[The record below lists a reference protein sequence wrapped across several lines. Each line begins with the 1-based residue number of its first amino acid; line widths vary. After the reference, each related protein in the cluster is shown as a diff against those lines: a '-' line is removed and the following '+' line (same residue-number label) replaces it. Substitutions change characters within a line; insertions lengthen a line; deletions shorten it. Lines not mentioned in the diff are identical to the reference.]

1 MIVVIKNN
9 DKPKIKLKNNS
20 DYEFAVIQASFKIEM
35 SVAKSLKFGIIS
47 IKSNLINSSTA
58 NVYQSIVTIPVDA
71 KKTWY
76 HANLSHVSYHCLDL
90 KNLEFSSFEVVDFFS
105 DTQIPIASF
114 FLKLEIRELKR
125 DFDDRLQR
133 ERQ

>member
-9 DKPKIKLKNNS
+9 DKPKIKFKNNLN
-20 DYEFAVIQASFKIEM
+20 YELAVIQASFKIDM
-35 SVAKSLKFGIIS
+35 SVAKHLKFGIIS

-76 HANLSHVSYHCLDL
+76 HANLSHVSYHSLGL

-114 FLKLEIRELKR
+114 FLKLEIRESKR
-125 DFDDRLQR
+125 DIDDRFQLV
-133 ERQ
+133 RQ

>member
-9 DKPKIKLKNNS
+9 DRPKIKLKNNS
-20 DYEFAVIQASFKIEM
+20 DYELAVIQASFKIDM
-35 SVAKSLKFGIIS
+35 SVAKTLKFGILS

-105 DTQIPIASF
+105 DTKIPIASF
-114 FLKLEIRELKR
+114 FLKLEIRESTR
-125 DFDDRLQR
+125 DLDDRLQR
-133 ERQ
+133 LCE